1 MSEQNIDRLFERQ
14 KQAPTLSEYR
24 RIQCVY
30 LKEKHG
36 YTSTQI
42 ADITTY
48 HPASV
53 RRIQSQY
60 RKEGIESLSP
70 KPKGG
75 RNRAHLSLADE
86 QALLDTLRTQAEAG
100 QIIEISQI
108 QSAYEAKVGSAV
120 GKSTVYALLKRH
132 RWRKVVPRPRHPKQN
147 ESDVAA
153 FKKNSLRG
161 LNGLKSKRRKEV
173 YGCE

>member
-1 MSEQNIDRLFERQ
+1 MSEPNIDPLFERQ
-14 KQAPTLSEYR
+14 KQATTLSEYR

-42 ADITTY
+42 AEITTY

-75 RNRAHLSLADE
+75 RNRAHLSVADE
-86 QALLDTLRTQAEAG
+86 QALLDELRTQAEAG

-132 RWRKVVPRPRHPKQN
+132 QWRKVVPRPRHPNQN

-153 FKKNSLRG
+153 FKKNSPR
-161 LNGLKSKRRKEV
+161 
-173 YGCE
+173 

>member
-1 MSEQNIDRLFERQ
+1 MSEQNIDLLFERQ
-14 KQAPTLSEYR
+14 KQATTLSEYR

-42 ADITTY
+42 AEITTY

-75 RNRAHLSLADE
+75 RNRAHLSRADE
-86 QALLDTLRTQAEAG
+86 QALLDELRTQAEAG

-132 RWRKVVPRPRHPKQN
+132 QWHKVVPRPRHPKQN
-147 ESDVAA
+147 ESDVSA
-153 FKKNSLRG
+153 FKKNFPR
-161 LNGLKSKRRKEV
+161 
-173 YGCE
+173 